1 MRITKEAKDNNRKN
15 ILATAQKLFT
25 QKGYEQT
32 TTRDISAACGMA
44 KGTLFNY
51 FKSKE
56 TLAMTIV
63 ANAMEEGQVLYG
75 KRRSGEE
82 GFAEDLFLFIASEL
96 RTLKPFR
103 SYIGPVL
110 ESGMSVFSKKFP
122 CEAGTNARKN
132 HLQQIANILET
143 HGYTTPDDSI
153 TVTLYWS
160 LYLGILAHWSRDTSF
175 NQAETLT
182 LVDYSMQ
189 VFTNT
194 VSGNFAQEFES
205 ISNA

>member
-1 MRITKEAKDNNRKN
+1 MRITKEAKENNRRN
-15 ILATAQKLFT
+15 ILATAQQLFT
-25 QKGYEQT
+25 QNGYEQT

-56 TLAMTIV
+56 TLAMTMV
-63 ANAMEEGQVLYG
+63 ANAMGEGQALYE

-110 ESGMSVFSKKFP
+110 ESGMSVFSKKSP
-122 CEAGTNARKN
+122 CEAGTNARKK

-153 TVTLYWS
+153 AVTLYWS
-160 LYLGILAHWSRDTSF
+160 LYLGILAHWSRDTSL